1 MSLNDTLEPVELT
14 DAQLAHQRAVL
25 IEKRERILG
34 AMKDAEQSTDP
45 DELRVA
51 DEMDLSSVGYDQA
64 FEYRLRDRDAT
75 LIKKIDK
82 AIRRIELGE
91 YNYCEE
97 CEAVIGAQ
105 RLIARPE
112 TDLCIQ
118 CKEKQEH
125 VEKMY
130 EKRRQRMTSFEA

>member
-1 MSLNDTLEPVELT
+1 MALNDSLEPIELT
-14 DAQLAHQRAVL
+14 ADALQKQRVVL
-25 IEKRERILG
+25 VEKREKILA
-34 AMKDAEQSTDP
+34 AMRTAEKQSDP

-51 DEMDLSSVGYDQA
+51 DEMDLSAVGYDQA

-82 AIRRIELGE
+82 AIRRIDSGD
-91 YNYCEE
+91 YNFCEE
-97 CEAVIGAQ
+97 CEAIIGAA
-105 RLIARPE
+105 RLLARPE
-112 TDLCIQ
+112 TDYCIQ

>member
-1 MSLNDTLEPVELT
+1 MALNDSLEPIELT
-14 DAQLAHQRAVL
+14 NEQLQKQRAVL
-25 IEKRERILG
+25 VDKREKILA
-34 AMKDAEQSTDP
+34 AMRTAELQSDP

-51 DEMDLSSVGYDQA
+51 DEMDLSAVGYDQA

-75 LIKKIDK
+75 LIKKIEK
-82 AIRRIELGE
+82 AIRRIDAGE

-97 CEAVIGAQ
+97 CEAVIGAA

-112 TDLCIQ
+112 TDYCIQ

>member
-1 MSLNDTLEPVELT
+1 MAVNDTLEPIELD
-14 DAQLAHQRAVL
+14 DAQLERQRVVL
-25 IEKRERILG
+25 LEKRDRILG
-34 AMKDAEQSTDP
+34 MMRSAEQNSDP

-82 AIRRIELGE
+82 AIRRIDAGA

>member
-1 MSLNDTLEPVELT
+1 MAVNDTLEPIELNATELT
-14 DAQLAHQRAVL
+14 HQRTVL
-25 IEKRERILG
+25 LEKRERILSL
-34 AMKDAEQSTDP
+34 MRSAEQNSDP

-82 AIRRIELGE
+82 AIRRIDGGD
-91 YNYCEE
+91 YNFCEE

>member
-1 MSLNDTLEPVELT
+1 MAVNDTLEPIELNE
-14 DAQLAHQRAVL
+14 AELQGQRVVL
-25 IEKRERILG
+25 LEKRERILG
-34 AMKDAEQSTDP
+34 LMRSAEQNSDP

-82 AIRRIELGE
+82 AMRRIDAGE
-91 YNYCEE
+91 YNFCEE

>member
-1 MSLNDTLEPVELT
+1 MPDSFEPAPLSEADL
-14 DAQLAHQRAVL
+14 DKQRLVL
-25 IEKRERILG
+25 IEKRDRLL
-34 AMKDAEQSTDP
+34 AMMKAAEQAADP

-51 DEMDLSSVGYDQA
+51 DEMDLSSAGYDQA

-75 LIKKIDK
+75 LLKKIEK
-82 AIRRIELGE
+82 AIRRIESGD
-91 YNYCEE
+91 YNFCEE
-97 CEAVIGAQ
+97 CEALIGSA

-112 TDLCIQ
+112 TNLCIE

>member
-1 MSLNDTLEPVELT
+1 MALNETLEPVELT
-14 DAQLAHQRAVL
+14 NDELNKQRTVL
-25 IEKRERILG
+25 IDKREKILQ
-34 AMKDAEQSTDP
+34 AMRTAEMQQDP

-82 AIRRIELGE
+82 AIRRIDAGE
-91 YNYCEE
+91 YNFCEE
-97 CEAVIGAQ
+97 CDAIIGAA

-125 VEKMY
+125 HEKMY

>member
-1 MSLNDTLEPVELT
+1 MSLNDTLEPIELT
-14 DAQLAHQRAVL
+14 DPQLTQQRAVL
-25 IEKRERILG
+25 LEKRARITG
-34 AMKDAEQSTDP
+34 AMKDAEHQTDP

-51 DEMDLSSVGYDQA
+51 DEMDLSCVGYDQA

-75 LIKKIDK
+75 LIKKIDQ
-82 AIRRIELGE
+82 AVRRIDAGE

-97 CEAVIGAQ
+97 CENIIGAQ
-105 RLIARPE
+105 RLVARPE

-125 VEKMY
+125 TEKSY

>member
-1 MSLNDTLEPVELT
+1 MADSFEPQPLSDVELDKQRTVLT
-14 DAQLAHQRAVL
+14 D
-25 IEKRERILG
+25 KRDRLLVQ
-34 AMKDAEQSTDP
+34 MKAAEQAADP

-51 DEMDLSSVGYDQA
+51 DEMDLSSAGYDQA

-75 LIKKIDK
+75 LLKKIEK
-82 AIRRIELGE
+82 AIRRIDSGE

-97 CEAVIGAQ
+97 CEAVIGAA

-112 TDLCIQ
+112 TNLCIE